1 MGGKSSNGGGP
12 KGAGGSHLPSPRNNG
27 AYRLGREFSLKEERA
42 IRQVFERGKKFKGRC
57 LTIYYLRGDNLPLK
71 ICLKVSRRYGSA
83 PRRNYLKRVIREV
96 VRLNRPAFETFGH
109 IVISVHVSP
118 DEKNTYKTIKEELIR
133 FAETQ

>member
-1 MGGKSSNGGGP
+1 
-12 KGAGGSHLPSPRNNG
+12 
-27 AYRLGREFSLKEERA
+27 
-42 IRQVFERGKKFKGRC
+42 
-57 LTIYYLRGDNLPLK
+57 
-71 ICLKVSRRYGSA
+71 VSRRYGSA